1 MIRVLVAEDSAVT
14 REYLVY
20 LLEQDSALQVVGTA
34 RDGVDAVAQAER
46 LKPDVILMDVHMPR
60 LNGYEAT
67 RQIMERVPTPIVMI
81 SGSSSRDEAAMA
93 FRALQAGAVTLV
105 DKPGGPDHPAQA
117 ETTQRL
123 LESVKLMSEVK
134 VIRRWP
140 RGRGQG
146 TGVRDWGS
154 GVSGQGELTIPQ
166 PPTPSPRRIRLIAIG
181 ASTGGPQVLAEILG
195 KLPGDLGVPI
205 LVVQH
210 ITAGFV
216 PGLADWLNQVSRLR
230 VKVAQAGDPVQRGT
244 VYLAPDRSQMGIT
257 REGRVH
263 LTNEDTEG
271 GFSPS
276 ASYLFQSVAETYGRS
291 AVGVLLSGMGRDGAE
306 GLRRLREAGGVTIA
320 QDEESSIVFGMP
332 GEAIRQGAAEYV
344 LSPEQIA
351 ALIRSLAAPKA
362 GVGG

>member
-20 LLEQDSALQVVGTA
+20 LLAQEPDLQVVGTA
-34 RDGVDAVAQAER
+34 RDGLEAVAQAER

-105 DKPGGPDHPAQA
+105 DKPGGPDHPAHA
-117 ETTQRL
+117 ESTRRL
-123 LESVKLMSEVK
+123 LETVKLMAEVK
-134 VIRRWP
+134 VVRRWP
-140 RGRGQG
+140 KDRGRG
-146 TGVRDWGS
+146 S
-154 GVSGQGELTIPQ
+154 GVGDWKELAIPQ
-166 PPTPSPRRIRLIAIG
+166 PLTPIPCIDRKVRVIAIG

-195 KLPGDLGVPI
+195 RLPGDIGVPI

-210 ITAGFV
+210 ITPGFTV
-216 PGLADWLNQVSRLR
+216 GLAEWLTQATGLSVRL
-230 VKVAQAGDPVQRGT
+230 AQPGDLVRRGT

-257 REGRVH
+257 QEGRIH
-263 LTNEDTEG
+263 LTEEVVEG
-271 GFSPS
+271 GLCPS
-276 ASYLFQSVAETYGRS
+276 ASYLFQSVAEAYGRS
-291 AVGVLLSGMGRDGAE
+291 AIGILLTGMGRDGAE
-306 GLRRLREAGGVTIA
+306 GLRRLREAGGLTVA
-320 QDEESSIVFGMP
+320 QDEETSIIFGMP

-344 LSPEQIA
+344 LSPDQIA
-351 ALIRSLAAPKA
+351 ELIRSLAAPKA